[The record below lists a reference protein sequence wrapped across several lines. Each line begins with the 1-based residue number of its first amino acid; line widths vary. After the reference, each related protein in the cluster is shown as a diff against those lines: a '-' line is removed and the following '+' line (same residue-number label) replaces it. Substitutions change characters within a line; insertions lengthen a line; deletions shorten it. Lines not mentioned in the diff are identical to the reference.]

1 MADPLRDSAI
11 LLGVTGSIACYK
23 AVDLASKL
31 VQAGAIVDVVMTQA
45 AQQFVTPLCFASITH
60 RPVVDDLWTSHG
72 EAALGHVE
80 LAKRAAAVVVAPAT
94 ANTMAKMALGL
105 VDDALVATLLDTR
118 APVLLAPAMEQ
129 EMYTAPATQANVA
142 TLRARGVS
150 FIEPGAG
157 RLASG
162 LTGQGRLADPEQIL
176 GALRQLMGRG
186 GDLGGR
192 RIVVSAGGTRE
203 PLDPVRYIS
212 NRSSGKMGYALAEA
226 ARDRGAD
233 VTLVSAATALPPPY
247 GVTVVPVATAS
258 EMRSALDSATVNA
271 HALLMAAAVSD
282 YRPEAPAAQKIKK
295 EPGSTRLSIALTRNP
310 DILAET
316 RGSFLKVGFA
326 AETDNLLAHAREKL
340 IRKGVDLLVANDVSE
355 EGSGFGS
362 DTNRVHLL
370 GTDGR
375 VESLP
380 VLPKR
385 EVADL
390 ILDRVVALL
399 AQR

>member
-45 AQQFVTPLCFASITH
+45 ARQFVTPLCFASITH

-282 YRPEAPAAQKIKK
+282 YRPEAPAARKIKK
-295 EPGSTRLSIALTRNP
+295 EPGSTRLSIALTQNP

-340 IRKGVDLLVANDVSE
+340 IRRGVDLLVANDVSE

>member
-45 AQQFVTPLCFASITH
+45 ARQFVTPLCFASITH

-282 YRPEAPAAQKIKK
+282 YRPEAPAARKIKK

-340 IRKGVDLLVANDVSE
+340 IRRGVDLLVANDVSE